1 MQKITIFGKGGIGK
15 STLSANLAAV
25 YAKKGLKVIL
35 VGCDPKH
42 DTTISLTD
50 GKPIRTVVEH
60 SAFMDSS
67 GGDLSKILVK
77 GRLGVDC
84 VEAGGP
90 EPGIGCAGRGI
101 GRTINIL
108 EDAGVLDEGRYDV
121 ALFDVLGDVVCGGFA
136 APLREGFAD
145 KVVIV
150 TSEELMALYAANNIA
165 RAIRN
170 YSENGVALCG
180 LVANL
185 RDRDADR
192 ESVARFAEQIGT
204 GVLSYFTREAA
215 VREAEYK
222 RVTLVEHAPKSEL
235 TRKIEALAESLL
247 KFDRKT
253 VEVPKPLSD
262 ERFNE
267 LSRQAF
273 VVSSPPRSVP
283 TPPQQHHQQ
292 PQQHQQPQPQK
303 SAPPVRPDMEK
314 DMSWQAKLWEG
325 NPGMNSQVWGADD
338 QWRRFYCDFE
348 TRRNVRMSL
357 EGGTP
362 LVNVWHQDLE
372 CNYSTPNFED
382 RSLPAFYK
390 FPWPRSERDNDEG
403 QREEGP
409 RPDGHHNDGQPD
421 ERPRG
426 KGAKASRMMKKE
438 NQDDGIFGN
447 IMTNIKDLDVI
458 HGGGKKLDEAIGE
471 AVKNAKGRAEAII
484 VHSTCIPTVI
494 GDDAEAVVKR
504 WQSRTKVPIVFMN
517 HAESSCQELDVCLV
531 LFKKMQQDPSFAK
544 IERRKRSVN
553 LVGFPSGPALK
564 ELMRL
569 LQEIGV
575 SVNATVMPSL
585 SLAVARR
592 YLAAEVQILYPN
604 AAYAATYK
612 EFFEPMPIRT
622 LKPDAPYGFEGT
634 KRWLECV
641 AAEFGL
647 KSKVRSIY
655 AKAVKPLIADWEAG
669 LRETAGQ
676 GVGFVVDAYHV
687 GRLADPSLT
696 WAIPV
701 LRFLR
706 EMGFGVEILCYG
718 QAQKQ
723 AAHFASFSTPAELA
737 ALLKDERFQAVY
749 SEYAYDT
756 RLARAGKAQFS
767 LEDFEMGLG
776 GALRTMQKLSGICRW
791 PFQRRYAQYMGAE

>member
-1 MQKITIFGKGGIGK
+1 VQKITIFGKGGIGK

-25 YAKKGLKVIL
+25 YAKRGLKVIL

-67 GGDLSKILVK
+67 GGDLSKILVR

-192 ESVARFAEQIGT
+192 ASVARFAEQIGT

-222 RVTLVEHAPKSEL
+222 RVTLVEHAPGSEL

-247 KFDRKT
+247 SFDRKT
-253 VEVPKPLSD
+253 VGVPKPLSD

-273 VVSSPPRSVP
+273 VVSSSERRAEPAPFHPSGP
-283 TPPQQHHQQ
+283 PPQ
-292 PQQHQQPQPQK
+292 
-303 SAPPVRPDMEK
+303 APAAPSRSPEPRPDLEK
-314 DMSWQAKLWEG
+314 DMAWQAKLWEG

-372 CNYSTPNFED
+372 CSYSTPNYED

-390 FPWPRSERDNDEG
+390 FPWPRSERDHDDGENRPDD
-403 QREEGP
+403 GP
-409 RPDGHHNDGQPD
+409 RSED
-421 ERPRG
+421 G
-426 KGAKASRMMKKE
+426 KGSQ
-438 NQDDGIFGN
+438 NQEDQDGALGN

-494 GDDAEAVVKR
+494 GDDAEAIVKR
-504 WQSRTKVPIVFMN
+504 WQARTNVPVVFMN

-544 IERRKRSVN
+544 IARRRRSVN

-564 ELMRL
+564 ELIRL

-575 SVNATVMPSL
+575 SVNACVMPSL

-592 YLAAEVQILYPN
+592 YLAAEVQVLYPN

-622 LKPDAPYGFEGT
+622 LKPDAPYGFAGT
-634 KRWLECV
+634 RKWLESV
-641 AAEFGL
+641 AGEFGL
-647 KSKVRSIY
+647 KAKVR
-655 AKAVKPLIADWEAG
+655 AVFGKAAKPLLDEWDASRREAATQG
-669 LRETAGQ
+669 L
-676 GVGFVVDAYHV
+676 GFVVDANHV
-687 GRLADPSLT
+687 TRLADPSLT

-706 EMGFGVEILCYG
+706 EMGFGVEILCFG

-723 AAHFASFSTPAELA
+723 AAHFTSFNTPAELE
-737 ALLKDERFQAVY
+737 ALLRDGPFQAVY
-749 SEYAYDT
+749 SEYAYDS

-776 GALRTMQKLSGICRW
+776 GAARTVQKLGAICRW
-791 PFQRRYAQYMGAE
+791 PFQRRYARYMGDA

>member
-15 STLSANLAAV
+15 STLSGNLAAV

-42 DTTISLTD
+42 DTTIALTD
-50 GKPIRTVVEH
+50 GRPIRTVVEH

-101 GRTINIL
+101 GRTITIL
-108 EDAGVLDEGRYDV
+108 EEAGVLQEGRYDV
-121 ALFDVLGDVVCGGFA
+121 AIFDVLGDVVCGGFA
-136 APLREGFAD
+136 APLRQGFAD

-165 RAIRN
+165 RAIKN

-192 ESVARFAEQIGT
+192 GSVERFAAEIGT
-204 GVLSYFTREAA
+204 GVLSFFPREAA
-215 VREAEYK
+215 VRAAEF
-222 RVTLVEHAPKSEL
+222 RRLTLVEHAPDHAL
-235 TRKIEALAESLL
+235 TRTIEALGESLL
-247 KFDRKT
+247 SFERKS
-253 VEVPKPLSD
+253 VSVPRPLSD

-273 VVSSPPRSVP
+273 VSSGTGKPAEAPAPRPAPRPSSPPP
-283 TPPQQHHQQ
+283 APPQ
-292 PQQHQQPQPQK
+292 
-303 SAPPVRPDMEK
+303 APKPDLEK
-314 DMSWQAKLWEG
+314 DMAWQAKLWEG
-325 NPGMNSQVWGADD
+325 NPGMNSQVWGAED
-338 QWRRFYCDFE
+338 QWRRFFCDFE

-372 CNYSTPNFED
+372 CSYSTPNFED

-390 FPWPRSERDNDEG
+390 FPWPRMERDN
-403 QREEGP
+403 EEGP
-409 RPDGHHNDGQPD
+409 RDDGPREEDG
-421 ERPRG
+421 PRG
-426 KGAKASRMMKKE
+426 SKKGGKASRRKKTE
-438 NQDDGIFGN
+438 DQDDGNFSN

-458 HGGGKKLDEAIGE
+458 HGGGKKLDEALAE
-471 AVKNAKGRAEAII
+471 AIKNAKGGAEAII

-504 WQSRTKVPIVFMN
+504 WQARTSVPIVYMN
-517 HAESSCQELDVCLV
+517 HAESSCQELDVCLS
-531 LFKKMQQDPSFAK
+531 LFKKMQQGPAFAK
-544 IERRKRSVN
+544 VRRSARSVN
-553 LVGFPSGPALK
+553 LVGFPSGPGLK
-564 ELMRL
+564 ELVRL
-569 LQEIGV
+569 LEEIGL
-575 SVNATVMPSL
+575 SVNACVMPSL

-592 YLAAEVQILYPN
+592 YLAAEAQILYPN
-604 AAYAATYK
+604 AAYAGTYK
-612 EFFEPMPIRT
+612 EYFEPMPIKTFR
-622 LKPDAPYGFEGT
+622 PDAPYGFEGT
-634 KRWLECV
+634 RKWLEAV
-641 AAEFGL
+641 AGEFGL
-647 KSKVRSIY
+647 KSKVKAAFARA
-655 AKAVKPLIADWEAG
+655 AKDLTPAW
-669 LRETAGQ
+669 TAGRREASSQ
-676 GVGFVVDAYHV
+676 GLAFVVDANHV
-687 GRLADPSLT
+687 PRLADPGLT
-696 WAIPV
+696 WGIPV
-701 LRFLR
+701 LRLLR

-718 QAQKQ
+718 QEARK
-723 AAHFASFSTPAELA
+723 AAHFASFSTPKELEELLAEGP
-737 ALLKDERFQAVY
+737 FQAVY

-767 LEDFEMGLG
+767 LEGFEMGLG
-776 GALRTMQKLSGICRW
+776 GAVRTLQALNTLCRW
-791 PFQRRYAQYMGAE
+791 PFQRRYSKYMGAA

>member
-25 YAKKGLKVIL
+25 YARRGRKVIL

-50 GKPIRTVVEH
+50 GKPIRTVVEQ
-60 SAFMDSS
+60 SVFMDSA
-67 GGDLSKILVK
+67 GGDLSKILVR

-101 GRTINIL
+101 GRTISIL

-121 ALFDVLGDVVCGGFA
+121 AIFDVLGDVVCGGFA

-145 KVVIV
+145 KVVIG

-192 ESVARFAEQIGT
+192 ESVARFAGQIGT
-204 GVLSYFTREAA
+204 GVLSYFSREAA

-235 TRKIEALAESLL
+235 AAKIEALADGLL
-247 KFDRKT
+247 AFDRRKAGAPT
-253 VEVPKPLSD
+253 PLSD

-267 LSRQAF
+267 LSRRAF
-273 VVSSPPRSVP
+273 IVSGPGPLAPEPPRPMTPAPSSPPP
-283 TPPQQHHQQ
+283 
-292 PQQHQQPQPQK
+292 
-303 SAPPVRPDMEK
+303 APRAPEPRPDLEH
-314 DMSWQAKLWEG
+314 DMAWQAKLWEG
-325 NPGMNSQVWGADD
+325 NPGMNSQVWGAED

-372 CNYSTPNFED
+372 SNYSTPNFED

-390 FPWPRSERDNDEG
+390 FPWPRSERDMDD
-403 QREEGP
+403 GP
-409 RPDGHHNDGQPD
+409 RDDG
-421 ERPRG
+421 PRG
-426 KGAKASRMMKKE
+426 GRNGKKGRKGAKGPRGMKPE
-438 NQDDGIFGN
+438 ERDDGAFGN

-458 HGGGKKLDEAIGE
+458 HGGGRKLDEAIGE
-471 AVKNAKGRAEAII
+471 AVKNAKGRAEAIV

-504 WQSRTKVPIVFMN
+504 WQAKTKVPIVFMN
-517 HAESSCQELDVCLV
+517 HAESGCQELDVCLV
-531 LFKKMQQDPSFAK
+531 LFKRMQQDPSFAR
-544 IERRKRSVN
+544 IGRRARAVN

-564 ELMRL
+564 ELIGL
-569 LQEIGV
+569 LREIGV
-575 SVNATVMPSL
+575 SVNACVMPAL
-585 SLAVARR
+585 SLDVARR

-604 AAYAATYK
+604 AAYDATYK
-612 EFFEPMPIRT
+612 EYFEPMPIRT
-622 LKPDAPYGFEGT
+622 LRPDAPYGFDGT
-634 KRWLECV
+634 RKWLESA

-647 KSKVRSIY
+647 KSKVRAVHARA
-655 AKAVKPLIADWEAG
+655 AKALAADWDEGRREA
-669 LRETAGQ
+669 AGQ
-676 GVGFVVDAYHV
+676 GVAFVVDAYHV

-696 WAIPV
+696 WGIPV

-706 EMGFGVEILCYG
+706 EMGFGVEILCHG
-718 QAQKQ
+718 RARKG
-723 AAHFASFSTPAELA
+723 AAHFSSFDTPEELA

-749 SEYAYDT
+749 SEYAYDS

-776 GALRTMQKLSGICRW
+776 GAARTLRKLGGVCRW
-791 PFQRRYAQYMGAE
+791 PFQRRYARYMGAH